1 MIGVTPQLLRPF
13 ILFTVGFT
21 RPRQKVR
28 IADDGRHRCTN
39 LVTHIGQ
46 EKTFL
51 AGRLLGPQHRF
62 LQFLGLEFQ
71 VSLGFAQALNGR
83 IQDIKD
89 QLSDLETKKQEA
101 EKQLAEYNERLARL
115 DQEAKEIMEQYI
127 QQGHDAKARIL
138 EAAEASAAKL
148 EEQAKRNIEHEFEQA
163 KQTLHA
169 EIIEK
174 ALVEA
179 EAIVKAKI
187 TDDDQN
193 RLVDEY
199 LEKVVA

>member
-1 MIGVTPQLLRPF
+1 MAMLLSFNIGAVIAAGGGGEHGDAEHKGWVATDTYRVMNFTVLAVGLFLLLRKP
-13 ILFTVGFT
+13 V
-21 RPRQKVR
+21 
-28 IADDGRHRCTN
+28 
-39 LVTHIGQ
+39 
-46 EKTFL
+46 
-51 AGRLLGPQHRF
+51 
-62 LQFLGLEFQ
+62 
-71 VSLGFAQALNGR
+71 AQALNGR

-89 QLSDLETKKQEA
+89 QLSDLEAQKQEA

-127 QQGHDAKARIL
+127 QQGNEAKARIL
-138 EAAEASAAKL
+138 EAAEASAVKL
-148 EEQAKRNIEHEFEQA
+148 EEQAKRNIEHEFERA
-163 KQTLHA
+163 KQTLRT